1 MCKLE
6 KWTSRLL
13 QERTPLPQFFTKKI
27 ITRRKKINEALAGQN
42 RSELYGKQNV
52 SALWRQLTNE
62 YGTAFSEKNL
72 RRMMQFAEV
81 FPDEQIVVLLI
92 RQLSWTHLLVLI
104 PIKDPLKR
112 DFYIE
117 MCKLEKC
124 SSKQSQERHS
134 SP

>member
-1 MCKLE
+1 VA
-6 KWTSRLL
+6 S
-13 QERTPLPQFFTKKI
+13 
-27 ITRRKKINEALAGQN
+27 
-42 RSELYGKQNV
+42 
-52 SALWRQLTNE
+52 E

-117 MCKLEKC
+117 MCKLEKW
-124 SSKQSQERHS
+124 SSRQLQERPR
-134 SP
+134 SPQLFTKKIIPPQKKFSLPSTI